1 MILSGFCPEIKY
13 SSHLMFVL
21 SLSLERMQEPWIFHL
36 LPTNNLEY
44 FFPQLNKLFADFT
57 IKLSFCHRVFK
68 HFIYITFDCY
78 HLDIHFISVT
88 NENENG
94 KYKLLCHS
102 LLKCCS
108 SSNISNVYVSMLC
121 MVINYIFIFYILC
134 RNEAVSR

>member
-1 MILSGFCPEIKY
+1 MNFSFLSYLYKQFEQYQNIKRHEIFIYNKYFGQQQRIKNQFVILSGFCPEIKY

-44 FFPQLNKLFADFT
+44 FFPQLNKLFADFI

-68 HFIYITFDCY
+68 HCIYITFDCY
-78 HLDIHFISVT
+78 HLDIHFISMT

-94 KYKLLCHS
+94 KYKL
-102 LLKCCS
+102 
-108 SSNISNVYVSMLC
+108 
-121 MVINYIFIFYILC
+121 
-134 RNEAVSR
+134 